1 MKKLFPLLFITILFS
16 QTKEVIVDRYEN
28 GVKKSIIVYEGE
40 GSSEKLIRKLGF
52 YRNGKLQF
60 STDWKD
66 GKKNG
71 NVIVYYQNGELGFKG
86 KYLNEKLDGNM
97 VYYYTDGKIHLEC
110 KIQYHKDKTEIPLW
124 VEEIEDDKER
134 ERILESFGWNDGILD
149 FRDSSYVYLMN
160 EIKIYDRNGKKYENI
175 YESKK
180 FDEIFNE
187 LDIGF
192 IYESEIVDVLN
203 TLTVFDY
210 GFFRTVLKKD

>member
-71 NVIVYYQNGELGFKG
+71 NVASTARQQFNYSRPIEGIKNLWRGSG
-86 KYLNEKLDGNM
+86 YLCRQENRCPGTQEVDLARRGRQP
-97 VYYYTDGKIHLEC
+97 VRRRGVCQRTTD
-110 KIQYHKDKTEIPLW
+110 
-124 VEEIEDDKER
+124 
-134 ERILESFGWNDGILD
+134 S
-149 FRDSSYVYLMN
+149 
-160 EIKIYDRNGKKYENI
+160 
-175 YESKK
+175 
-180 FDEIFNE
+180 
-187 LDIGF
+187 
-192 IYESEIVDVLN
+192 
-203 TLTVFDY
+203 
-210 GFFRTVLKKD
+210 